1 MSALVFFFLISS
13 QNAGSGEI
21 KTNQNETFLVN
32 HGLMNRFWW
41 KERVRE
47 ALQKGGGLQTQDEEH
62 GLAKE
67 DEGI

>member
-1 MSALVFFFLISS
+1 MSALVLFFLISS
-13 QNAGSGEI
+13 QNGMEKSKPI
-21 KTNQNETFLVN
+21 KTKLFLVN
-32 HGLMNRFWW
+32 HSLMNRFWW

-62 GLAKE
+62 GLVKE

>member
-1 MSALVFFFLISS
+1 MSALVFLFFNL
-13 QNAGSGEI
+13 QPEWNGEI

-32 HGLMNRFWW
+32 HSLMNRFWW

-62 GLAKE
+62 GLVKE

>member
-1 MSALVFFFLISS
+1 MSALVFVFFISS

-32 HGLMNRFWW
+32 HGLMYRFWW